1 MENYV
6 IKIVPPDQ
14 SGKRLDSVIAKLFP
28 DFSRSKLKNWI
39 DSGSVPKAPN
49 PMVSKR
55 LIIEKLEKL
64 IEDIK
69 NDELKPGNL

>member
-1 MENYV
+1 MSTRDTVKEW
-6 IKIVPPDQ
+6 
-14 SGKRLDSVIAKLFP
+14 LDSGYI
-28 DFSRSKLKNWI
+28 
-39 DSGSVPKAPN
+39 PKPSN

>member
-1 MENYV
+1 MSLRNT
-6 IKIVPPDQ
+6 
-14 SGKRLDSVIAKLFP
+14 AKE
-28 DFSRSKLKNWI
+28 WI
-39 DSGSVPKAPN
+39 DSGSVPKPSN

>member
-1 MENYV
+1 MSLRNTVKE
-6 IKIVPPDQ
+6 
-14 SGKRLDSVIAKLFP
+14 
-28 DFSRSKLKNWI
+28 WI
-39 DSGSVPKAPN
+39 DSGSVPNPSN